1 MRRWRSRQTAPNR
14 SWTVTTSSCAMV
26 RGRSRCSRR
35 RSEAPLARV
44 SELGRL
50 PQSSND
56 PDEQM
61 KVGTHVPGHR
71 RRPCLAP
78 KRAAVRLRRLVF
90 LKRPAPWR
98 RTGLRVA
105 RSGEEFVDCDHRG
118 ASDDGDCR
126 HHENSFEHGS
136 LPTLFDAKDARRI
149 RFRQDQRTTGAG
161 WKCGVRSGAVSLI
174 RLTTLRL
181 YSIANALE
189 TIAIGLLSV
198 AERSVTR
205 PKLMVRP
212 RRTTRA
218 SASTSEADT
227 ARMKCVVW
235 STVVIAR

>member
-1 MRRWRSRQTAPNR
+1 MA
-14 SWTVTTSSCAMV
+14 

-44 SELGRL
+44 SELGRF

-61 KVGTHVPGHR
+61 KVGTHLPGHR

-136 LPTLFDAKDARRI
+136 LPTFFDAKDARRI
-149 RFRQDQRTTGAG
+149 GFRQDQRTTGAG
-161 WKCGVRSGAVSLI
+161 RKCGVRSGAVSLI
-174 RLTTLRL
+174 RLTAP
-181 YSIANALE
+181 SISTA
-189 TIAIGLLSV
+189 SRM
-198 AERSVTR
+198 RSK
-205 PKLMVRP
+205 PLP
-212 RRTTRA
+212 PACCRRRK
-218 SASTSEADT
+218 EA
-227 ARMKCVVW
+227 
-235 STVVIAR
+235 